1 MNYCTHE
8 PWTLKQIYESLS
20 KGYDGK
26 KKIVIPMFQRGKRWN
41 KATEDTFIDSLKNN
55 YPIGTLLFYKT
66 FNGQQEIYTLIDGLQ
81 RGTTI
86 RKYLSNPTSFFQL
99 SQIPSEALEKIYS
112 MSVAGGNIDFQK
124 EKINSLIVEYI
135 RSLKSFDDFESG
147 ELFMKISGE
156 FPVLSAK
163 LSDFI
168 SIIKPIFKTIKD
180 EYNSLCNVTIPAIIY
195 TGDEN
200 TLPYIFERINSKGT
214 PLTEY
219 EIYSASWPSARF
231 VVNNINI
238 VEKVLAKYD
247 ALNDNNYD
255 LSDYNRDV
263 MRTSKLLNAF
273 EYVFGLSKYI
283 CDKYDALKFYNN
295 QKADETN
302 PIAFQLLNACF
313 NSSHGQIKDVHSIIT
328 KYSTKIDKL
337 ESALIDSIDFVIKCI
352 SPILKF
358 KGNTRNA
365 KTKILH
371 SQYQIMSLISFV
383 FRKKY
388 NENLEINENWR
399 DAKEI
404 LKSNIWKYYVYDILT
419 KYWGEGGTGKIHT
432 ANSENRYFVSI
443 SKGQFSSA
451 YDNYHEDCLL
461 RSEKKQVPNPIDKDY
476 VILNTI
482 YLQTFTAMDQLSLDN
497 FDVEH
502 IATKDQLKKLIELT
516 EGEGLPIS
524 HIANLCYLPE
534 FENRSKGA
542 NNFYQDT
549 SYLNKSDN
557 SSISIEQKLENIEK
571 KFSFTTKE
579 NLEWM
584 DLEYTPSDYNE
595 LKVFYLDFLSVRSKV
610 VKEKFLSALGF
621 SNEEFV
627 SSSVD
632 TNISNVFD
640 DKFFRLEKIGVL
652 IRKSFEYLLVNNLLT
667 TDDIFNLKDK
677 EYCLQYLGCA
687 YPVLSENANNLT
699 DSNGRLR
706 FWKEPIVANS
716 KSYYISKE
724 WYEHDRKIV
733 VPWIKEKMG
742 M

>member
-41 KATEDTFIDSLKNN
+41 KEKEETFIDSLKNN

-86 RKYLSNPTSFFQL
+86 RKYLSNPTAYFQL
-99 SQIPSEALEKIYS
+99 SQIPNDVMEKIYL
-112 MSVAGGNIDFQK
+112 MAVAGGNAEVQK
-124 EKINSLIVEYI
+124 EKINNKILEYI
-135 RSLKSFDDFESG
+135 HSLNSFDDFESG
-147 ELFMKISGE
+147 ELFSILSE
-156 FPVLSAK
+156 DFAVLNGK
-163 LSDFI
+163 LRLFI
-168 SIIKPIFKTIKD
+168 DLIKPVFKSIKD
-180 EYNSLCNVTIPAIIY
+180 EYTSLCSVTIPAIIY

-200 TLPYIFERINSKGT
+200 TLPHIFERINSKGT

-231 VVNNINI
+231 VVNNTNI

-247 ALNDNNYD
+247 TLNDSDYD
-255 LSDYNRDV
+255 LSDYNRDT
-263 MRTSKLLNAF
+263 MRTEKRLNAF

-283 CDKYDALKFYNN
+283 CSTYEALRFYNN
-295 QKADETN
+295 QKDDETN

-313 NSSHGQIKDVHSIIT
+313 NSAHGQIKDVHLIIT

-337 ESALIDSIDFVIKCI
+337 ENALMDSIEFVIKCI

-388 NENLEINENWR
+388 NEDLGINENWR
-399 DAKEI
+399 ESKEI
-404 LKSNIWKYYVYDILT
+404 LKENIWKYYVYDILT

-432 ANSENRYFVSI
+432 ANNDNRYFAKI

-461 RSEKKQVPNPIDKDY
+461 RSEKKQVPSPIDKDF

-482 YLQTFTAMDQLSLDN
+482 YLHTFTAMDQLSLDN

-502 IATKDQLKKLIELT
+502 IATKDQMKKLIEIT

-542 NNFYQDT
+542 YNFYQDS
-549 SYLNKSDN
+549 SYLNKSD
-557 SSISIEQKLENIEK
+557 SSTISLEEKLQNIEK
-571 KFSFTTKE
+571 KYSFTTKSL
-579 NLEWM
+579 LEWM
-584 DLEYTPSDYNE
+584 DLEYTSTDFNE
-595 LKVFYLDFLSVRSKV
+595 LKIFYLDFLNQRTII
-610 VKEKFLSALGF
+610 VKNKFLAALGYID
-621 SNEEFV
+621 NETQTNNQ
-627 SSSVD
+627 SI
-632 TNISNVFD
+632 NISTMFD
-640 DKFFRLEKIGVL
+640 DKFFRLEKIGVVV
-652 IRKSFEYLLVNNLLT
+652 RKSFEYLITNGLLSP
-667 TDDIFNLKDK
+667 DDIFNLKDK

-687 YPVLSENANNLT
+687 YPVLSENSSNLT

-706 FWKEPIVANS
+706 FWKEPINTNS
-716 KSYYISKE
+716 KTYYISKE

-733 VPWIKEKMG
+733 VPWLREKMG
-742 M
+742 L